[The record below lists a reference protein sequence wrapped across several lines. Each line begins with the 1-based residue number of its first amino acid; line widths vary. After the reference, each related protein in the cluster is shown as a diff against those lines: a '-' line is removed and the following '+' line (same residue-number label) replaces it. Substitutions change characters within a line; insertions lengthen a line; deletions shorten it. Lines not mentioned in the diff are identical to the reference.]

1 MKQKWYETNKG
12 IVMLLIIFFP
22 VGLYLMWKHAT
33 WRKGMKIGITAMF
46 VLFLLMGKIS
56 SDSENKQI
64 SNNPSPTTTIEKKI
78 EPTEAPKNVEKMKV
92 EVTSQIVKKVDK
104 KYRYFFDIRNNDTKP
119 FEGKVSITLY
129 NEKQTTALGGETFN
143 TKQPMQPTIG
153 NSVNFDIHTG
163 PTSQHGEY
171 GITKFK
177 YSVKVNDVEVNSGE
191 GNISDKFED
200 LDF

>member
-1 MKQKWYETNKG
+1 MKKKFYKRPIFIIIVIILVIMG
-12 IVMLLIIFFP
+12 I
-22 VGLYLMWKHAT
+22 A
-33 WRKGMKIGITAMF
+33 
-46 VLFLLMGKIS
+46 S
-56 SDSENKQI
+56 SQ
-64 SNNPSPTTTIEKKI
+64 SNNSVNTNTKTNLVNQETKTEETKK
-78 EPTEAPKNVEKMKV
+78 EAEKMKV

-191 GNISDKFED
+191 GTISDKFEN
-200 LDF
+200 LSL